1 MKNVKEIISSEWFDK
16 VLSDVGFFN
25 EDNPYPASQ
34 YGMIKFL
41 EIKNIKVV
49 HYKKDGGWM
58 YVGIDLSEDDDFT
71 QDFNVYED
79 FDTCVDTSIV
89 ECMCYLSNN
98 LKHND

>member
-1 MKNVKEIISSEWFDK
+1 MENVKEIISSEWFDK

-25 EDNPYPASQ
+25 DDNPYPATQ

-41 EIKNIKVV
+41 EIKNIKIV